1 MMKRIHVVETE
12 YMAAR
17 ESDPE
22 KSCRSVVGQQKATE
36 LSVSV
41 VRHVRCA
48 APRERVNCS
57 PFAAF
62 VCPSPRWQRLTL
74 PFMSHYGP
82 FDLYQPT
89 YHQ

>member
-1 MMKRIHVVETE
+1 MREKEDGERAQRRLIRERGEGMMKRMHIVETE
-12 YMAAR
+12 YMPAK

-36 LSVSV
+36 LSDQWSD
-41 VRHVRCA
+41 VRCA

-62 VCPSPRWQRLTL
+62 VCPSP
-74 PFMSHYGP
+74 
-82 FDLYQPT
+82 
-89 YHQ
+89 